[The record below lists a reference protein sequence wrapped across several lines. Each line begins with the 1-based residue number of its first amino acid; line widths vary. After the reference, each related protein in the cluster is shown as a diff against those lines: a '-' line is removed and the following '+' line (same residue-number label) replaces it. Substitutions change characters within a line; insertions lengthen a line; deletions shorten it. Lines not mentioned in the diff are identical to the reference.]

1 MPTTPWAT
9 PRHAVAATSLLK
21 SLHPSPPKSFFSL
34 NLLSPIW
41 SKERALMNEG
51 ERKHSSP
58 PPVTLPEG
66 PNVELLHL
74 DGAALHL
81 ACGRAFSLIRR
92 GAFSLL
98 SSRKPSSQ
106 LSFLSCAVGDF
117 HWPLSSDSFVI
128 RLSPTRFSFSFPTFL
143 YLIILPDHFPDH
155 HYSKLISV
163 LQFFCNFK
171 DLHDCQNN
179 MKMGMTVSTSPPPY
193 PVKQR
198 ALRVSAATKL
208 ISRVLV
214 QEAVDPGRHLEV
226 TGSGGAPP
234 HYVVAGVR
242 AVADV
247 VDAVEA
253 AAAAPLMASSPSWRF
268 SPAGLALVLRAISA
282 MTARNGGAAIT
293 RGIQS
298 CHTQR
303 ASRCSFN
310 EAGEDVVKVGE
321 P

>member
-1 MPTTPWAT
+1 
-9 PRHAVAATSLLK
+9 
-21 SLHPSPPKSFFSL
+21 
-34 NLLSPIW
+34 
-41 SKERALMNEG
+41 
-51 ERKHSSP
+51 
-58 PPVTLPEG
+58 
-66 PNVELLHL
+66 
-74 DGAALHL
+74 
-81 ACGRAFSLIRR
+81 
-92 GAFSLL
+92 
-98 SSRKPSSQ
+98 
-106 LSFLSCAVGDF
+106 
-117 HWPLSSDSFVI
+117 
-128 RLSPTRFSFSFPTFL
+128 
-143 YLIILPDHFPDH
+143 
-155 HYSKLISV
+155 
-163 LQFFCNFK
+163 
-171 DLHDCQNN
+171 

-208 ISRVLV
+208 ISTVLV

-253 AAAAPLMASSPSWRF
+253 AAAAAAPLMASSPSWRF
-268 SPAGLALVLRAISA
+268 SPAGLALVLRAINA

-293 RGIQS
+293 RGSQS
-298 CHTQR
+298 CHTQN

-310 EAGEDVVKVGE
+310 EVDEDVVKVGE